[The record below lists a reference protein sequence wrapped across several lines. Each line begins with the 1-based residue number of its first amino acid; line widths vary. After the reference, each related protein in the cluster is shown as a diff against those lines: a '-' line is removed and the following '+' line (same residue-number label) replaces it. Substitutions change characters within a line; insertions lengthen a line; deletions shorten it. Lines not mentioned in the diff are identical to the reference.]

1 VSAVDKGFT
10 SGSTIN
16 FYGFPDLVYP
26 GNWTDAVG
34 TQANGGN
41 RHAHEFVGETW
52 VMAGGADTH
61 HRRWQQAKEDT
72 SAK

>member
-1 VSAVDKGFT
+1 MLGGWVI
-10 SGSTIN
+10 ST
-16 FYGFPDLVYP
+16 
-26 GNWTDAVG
+26 A
-34 TQANGGN
+34 
-41 RHAHEFVGETW
+41 AHEFVGETW